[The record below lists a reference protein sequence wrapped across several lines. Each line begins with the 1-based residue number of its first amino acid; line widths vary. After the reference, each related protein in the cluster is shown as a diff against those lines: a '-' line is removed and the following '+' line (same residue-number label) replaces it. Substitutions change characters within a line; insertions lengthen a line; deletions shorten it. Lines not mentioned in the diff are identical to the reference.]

1 MKRTLPLFNWILII
15 VSYIILTACSSTPKP
30 TIATVSLNVQPNINP
45 LPPNAAEK
53 KAPEARPVVIRF
65 YELSSLAAFNSTDF
79 FSVFN
84 DYKTTLESELIASE
98 EFRLVPGQKQ
108 KFHRT
113 LNLNTRYVGVV
124 AAFKNLEESQW
135 RASAIVPAK
144 ESAPE
149 IYILLDGNKIQL
161 GAKPECGFMCQFQS
175 PKPPPGTLYEVIK

>member
-1 MKRTLPLFNWILII
+1 LII

-53 KAPEARPVVIRF
+53 NAQEARPVVIRF

-84 DYKTTLESELIASE
+84 DYKTTLDSELIASE
-98 EFRLVPGQKQ
+98 ELRVTPGQKQ
-108 KFHRT
+108 KFTRT

-124 AAFKNLEESQW
+124 AAYKNLEESQW
-135 RASAIVPAK
+135 RAYAAIPSN
-144 ESAPE
+144 EIAPE
-149 IYILLDGNKIQL
+149 IYILLDGNKIEI
-161 GAKPECGFMCQFQS
+161 GAKPPGGFMCQFRS
-175 PKPPPGTLYEVIK
+175 PKPPSGTLYEVIE